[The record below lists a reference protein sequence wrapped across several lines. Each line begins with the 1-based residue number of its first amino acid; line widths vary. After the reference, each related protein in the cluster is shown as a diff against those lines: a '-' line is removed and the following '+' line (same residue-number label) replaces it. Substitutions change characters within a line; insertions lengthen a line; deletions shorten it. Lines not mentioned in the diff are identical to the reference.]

1 MRNLK
6 MPAKLLLFF
15 ILLLSLVQIASPQIV
30 KNDKK
35 DEELKKEAAIFLRET
50 AVDVSNLRTLEN
62 RISFAAEIASLMWFQ
77 DEKEARTMFQTVI
90 VDFRQLL
97 IQSDAEF
104 TASQTKSGDEEMYD
118 GGLFGGSSNSE
129 TKLMRK
135 FKKAIAVRQ
144 QIALSIAEHDA
155 QMAYDFF
162 TSTSQ
167 AVANEELRKQFE
179 ESDKYFELKLIYAIA
194 ESDVDKA
201 LEGGRKQLAKGASFE
216 LINLLKKIYEKDADK
231 GITFGEEIVS
241 KIKSDS
247 GKTVNS
253 YMLGTLLSEGAANL
267 DKLKGKSGKKPMFS
281 EQSLREIADLL
292 AQEILKSED
301 SDVYAGSRYLELIER
316 FSPSRAGLIKQ
327 KLKPKNTQIKTIKG
341 DEDSDIAE
349 IQPMKVP
356 MESTEN
362 REDFLKNADKLA
374 DKKLSKEEREKII
387 NQSRQTIS
395 KLKNREQKLF
405 ALSAL
410 ASQVAIMGDKELA
423 AEIMNEARGMV
434 NLQPKNYKDF
444 LGIWMLA
451 SGYAQSD
458 ADKAFPILDDA
469 IGRLN
474 ETITAFIK
482 VGEFIDINE
491 EIIEGE
497 EVQVGSFGGELTRG
511 LLGELGVADSTLKS
525 LAVTDFAKTKAL
537 TNRFDRLEV
546 RILAKM
552 LILRA
557 VLGDKKVVAEN

>member
-1 MRNLK
+1 MRNYK

-15 ILLLSLVQIASPQIV
+15 ILLLSLGQVALPQIV

-62 RISFAAEIASLMWFQ
+62 RISFASEIASLMWFH
-77 DEKEARTMFQTVI
+77 DEKEARAMFQTVI

-104 TASQTKSGDEEMYD
+104 TALQAKSLEDEMYESS
-118 GGLFGGSSNSE
+118 LFGGSSNSE
-129 TKLMRK
+129 SRLMRK
-135 FKKAIAVRQ
+135 FKKAISVRQ
-144 QIALSIAEHDA
+144 QITLSIAEHDA

-162 TSTSQ
+162 TGTSQ

-179 ESDKYFELKLIYAIA
+179 ESDKYFESRLIYAIA

-201 LEGGRKQLAKGASFE
+201 LEAARKQLAKGASYE
-216 LINLLKKIYEKDADK
+216 LINLLKKIYGKDAEK
-231 GITFGEEIVS
+231 GAAFGEEIVS
-241 KIKSDS
+241 KIKSD
-247 GKTVNS
+247 
-253 YMLGTLLSEGAANL
+253 GTKSINLSLLSILLSEGAENL
-267 DKLKGKSGKKPMFS
+267 DKSKVKPVKKPMFS
-281 EQSLREIADLL
+281 EQALREIADLV
-292 AQEILKSED
+292 AQEILKTDNADISIGYD
-301 SDVYAGSRYLELIER
+301 ISLIER
-316 FSPSRAGLIKQ
+316 FAPARAVLIRQ
-327 KLKPKNTQIKTIKG
+327 KFKPKNKQIN
-341 DEDSDIAE
+341 EAAAE
-349 IQPMKVP
+349 INEAAAKV
-356 MESTEN
+356 EAAVNKSEN
-362 REDFLKNADKLA
+362 IENQEDLLNDAGKLA
-374 DKKLSKEEREKII
+374 DKNLSKEQREKII
-387 NQSRQTIS
+387 KQARQVIS

-410 ASQVAIMGDKELA
+410 AAQVSKMGDKEIA
-423 AEIMNEARGMV
+423 AEIMNEARDLV
-434 NLQPKNYKDF
+434 NLQPKNYKDY
-444 LGIWMLA
+444 ISVWILA

-458 ADKAFPILDDA
+458 ADKAFPLLDDV

-474 ETITAFIK
+474 ETISAFIK
-482 VGEFIDINE
+482 VGEFIDVNE

-525 LAVTDFAKTKAL
+525 LAIVDFAKTKAL
-537 TNRFDRLEV
+537 TNRFDRTEV

-552 LILRA
+552 LVLRA